1 MGRNMFGGGPGP
13 WDERNPWTGWWGPD
27 PPYHTPV
34 FVLTHH
40 PREPLEM
47 EGGTT
52 FHFVTDGIERALER
66 AVEVAGDRDINLAG
80 GADAIGQ
87 YLAAG
92 LVDLLEVH
100 VVPVLLGGGERLFD
114 LPRGW
119 QERYERDPPGR
130 LARRG
135 ATSATAEWAEPLA
148 SALVDEPLEE
158 LRVALAGGRAGR
170 EGRVE
175 RGQVGRRRAPASA
188 AAAFCSR

>member
-1 MGRNMFGGGPGP
+1 
-13 WDERNPWTGWWGPD
+13 
-27 PPYHTPV
+27 
-34 FVLTHH
+34 
-40 PREPLEM
+40 M

-66 AVEVAGDRDINLAG
+66 AVDVAGDRDINLAG

-119 QERYERDPPGR
+119 QERYERDR
-130 LARRG
+130 LVGLAQR
-135 ATSATAEWAEPLA
+135 APTSA
-148 SALVDEPLEE
+148 SS
-158 LRVALAGGRAGR
+158 
-170 EGRVE
+170 E
-175 RGQVGRRRAPASA
+175 RGEAPQGGQPLSM
-188 AAAFCSR
+188 SRSRNSG